1 MRLRNKESKIA
12 NENFIDYRH
21 KIAGV
26 VDVFLCHIERRFSG
40 VGKHIHRS
48 RVFIEFPFNFFE
60 RGAYDDRTA
69 AWTGIGI
76 RRGEQVIDQGVHLLL

>member
-12 NENFIDYRH
+12 NENFIDYRD

-26 VDVFLCHIERRFSG
+26 VDVFYAILSG
-40 VGKHIHRS
+40 GYSGIGKYIHRS
-48 RVFIEFPFNFFE
+48 RAFIEFPFNFFE
-60 RGAYDDRTA
+60 RGAYDDRTT